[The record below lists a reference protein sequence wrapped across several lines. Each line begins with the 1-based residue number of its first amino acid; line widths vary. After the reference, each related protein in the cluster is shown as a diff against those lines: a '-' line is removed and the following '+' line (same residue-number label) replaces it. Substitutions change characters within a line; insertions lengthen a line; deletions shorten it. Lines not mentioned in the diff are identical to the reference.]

1 MPNKPKPNKKVGT
14 GMPNKKVRI
23 GMPMSAAGRARI
35 KAKRLGVE
43 GPKGKPKKTISYPPP
58 SKPKSA
64 PKRETAAKKVVKA
77 SQGSAANLA
86 KAGESQRREM
96 ARTRL
101 VQQEGRL
108 TAAER
113 KKITDRNKDIKLN
126 KIHRATARIN
136 RRSSY

>member
-1 MPNKPKPNKKVGT
+1 MPNKPKPNKKVP
-14 GMPNKKVRI
+14 MA
-23 GMPMSAAGRARI
+23 MPMSASKRARV
-35 KAKRLGVE
+35 KAERMGVE

-64 PKRETAAKKVVKA
+64 PRRETAAKKVVKA
-77 SQGSAANLA
+77 SEGSAANLA

-101 VQQEGRL
+101 VQQQGRL

-113 KKITDRNKDIKLN
+113 KKITDRDKQKKLN
-126 KIHRATARIN
+126 QMGKVTSRKFRE
-136 RRSSY
+136 SL

>member
-1 MPNKPKPNKKVGT
+1 MPNKPKPNKKVP
-14 GMPNKKVRI
+14 MV
-23 GMPMSAAGRARI
+23 MPMPANVRARVR
-35 KAKRLGVE
+35 AKRMGVE

-64 PKRETAAKKVVKA
+64 PRRETAAKKVVKA
-77 SQGSAANLA
+77 SEGSAANLA

-101 VQQEGRL
+101 VQQQGRL

-113 KKITDRNKDIKLN
+113 KKITDRDKQKKLN
-126 KIHRATARIN
+126 QMGRVTSRKFRE
-136 RRSSY
+136 SL